1 MFQEVYEEI
10 YLNLLCI
17 ILEVCVFDD
26 FLSATKLFAKA
37 LPRITTCLSA
47 RNNLAEKLV

>member
-37 LPRITTCLSA
+37 LSIS
-47 RNNLAEKLV
+47 